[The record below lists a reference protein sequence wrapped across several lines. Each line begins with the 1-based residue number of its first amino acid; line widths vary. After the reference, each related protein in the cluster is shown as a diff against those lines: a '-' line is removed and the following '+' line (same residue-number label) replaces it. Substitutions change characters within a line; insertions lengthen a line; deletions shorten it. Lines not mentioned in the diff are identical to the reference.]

1 MKYSLPDIAIARPI
15 MVIMVMIT
23 FIVLGAISL
32 NRLTLEF
39 LPKVDLP
46 FLGVFIAYPG
56 ATPAQVEEEL
66 AIIAEGEFRT
76 LPNLDRLMS
85 NSQEGGC
92 FVSMHFDW
100 GTEMSQAQAEVRDRI
115 ERLRLELPE
124 GVTRIFIRHFS
135 SESVPVMEV
144 GLSRPGDF
152 EEFAYQVKTVLL
164 PKLQRL
170 DGVAEV
176 QAWGADNEQVRI
188 EFDQNALRRSNLSLY
203 QVIQTLQ
210 SASVNV
216 SIGELR
222 DGQTEYLV
230 RAARE
235 FTHPDQLKAVLVAP
249 GIRLEDVAEVD
260 FRPPEQRFEY
270 ALDGSK
276 QIFMIVTKESEA
288 NTVATCERV
297 MEEFDRILAQPSL
310 EGTTKFV
317 FFNQA
322 DSITATLDGLKD
334 AGQFGGIMSLAVLY
348 LFLVRIRPTVVVA
361 LAIPGSL
368 MAGVIFMYFAGM
380 SLNLVTM
387 MALIIAVG
395 MVVDNAI
402 VVAENIYRYRGQG
415 YTPQESARLGANEV
429 GLAITSATLT
439 TAVVFVPVFYM
450 ESGQMNVFMRQFAL
464 PVTVALGASLVLALT
479 VIPLALSR
487 FSAEQ
492 RTLFERMFNRHGKV
506 RKPRRFRPIH
516 WMFNVYMALLSG
528 GIRCRL
534 AALVVIVAIVYVTA
548 RYPMRQVGLQ
558 NIPEVDARQVEVDIQ
573 LDPNY
578 DLQMARAL
586 FDDVQREIDKRRE
599 ELGIRNIFTN
609 FEARGGEIEVFLTPL
624 DEMDDADVQYSSRDV
639 MLILSE
645 LFPDNFPGGE
655 IRMSTGSESVGAGG
669 GGGGQSV
676 SLQLQGDDLEELDM
690 YAERVMAAMR
700 ALPSIVEVDK
710 DTRPPDQELRVN
722 PDEDLAVRAG
732 IPVSVI
738 AQTVGFAL
746 LGTRLPEMKYAG
758 REVEVWAQ
766 FSEEDRRSRGNL
778 DNVMLQAADGTLM
791 PLHHM
796 VDYNRAESP
805 KTISRMDG
813 KNHVWISGKT
823 TSENMSIVREDL
835 TRLIETFELPTGYSL
850 SFGDELMNLERDMNS
865 FTSSLFLAIIL
876 IYLVMAALFESWL
889 LPLSILTTVPLA
901 FVGVFWLMFW
911 TGTSLDTVAFIG
923 CILMVGVVVN
933 NGIVIV
939 DHISNL
945 RKQGLPRF
953 EAIMQAGNDRLRPVL
968 MTAIT
973 TILGALPLAIGGTA
987 GGATITGMGR
997 ALIGGLTTGTILTLF
1012 VVPLFYS
1019 LIDDLQLGVRSFL
1032 TSLRVVGSSAKSP
1045 EHVELQR

>member
-1 MKYSLPDIAIARPI
+1 MRRSLPDIAIARPI
-15 MVIMVMIT
+15 TIIMIMIT
-23 FIVLGAISL
+23 FVVLGAISL
-32 NRLTLEF
+32 SRLNVEF

-56 ATPAQVEEEL
+56 ATPAQVEQEI
-66 AIIAEGEFRT
+66 AILAEGEFRT
-76 LPNLDRLMS
+76 LPNLERLMS
-85 NSQEGGC
+85 NSSEGGC
-92 FVSMHFDW
+92 FVSMHFNW

-115 ERLRLELPE
+115 ERLRLEMPE
-124 GVTRIFIRHFS
+124 GVSRIYIRHFS
-135 SESVPVMEV
+135 SDSVPVMEV

-152 EEFAYQVKTVLL
+152 EEFAYQVKTELL

-170 DGVAEV
+170 EGVAEV

-188 EFDQNALRRSNLSLY
+188 EFDQNALRRTNLSLY
-203 QVIQTLQ
+203 QAIQTLQ

-216 SIGELR
+216 SIGQLR

-249 GIRLEDVAEVD
+249 GVRLEDVAEVS
-260 FRPPEQRFEY
+260 FSPPEQRFEY

-288 NTVATCERV
+288 NTVATCARV
-297 MEEFDRILAQPSL
+297 MEEFDRVLAQPNF
-310 EGTTKFV
+310 EGTRKFV

-322 DSITATLDGLKD
+322 TSITATLDGLKN
-334 AGQFGGIMSLAVLY
+334 AGQFGGIMSVAVLF
-348 LFLVRIRPTVVVA
+348 LFLRRFRPTVVVA

-402 VVAENIYRYRGQG
+402 VVAENIYRYRAQG
-415 YTPQESARLGANEV
+415 YTPRESARRGANEV

-464 PVTVALGASLVLALT
+464 PVTVALGASLALALT
-479 VIPLALSR
+479 IIPLALSR
-487 FSAEQ
+487 FGAEQ
-492 RTLFERMFNRHGKV
+492 RTLIERVFYRDGRGPRV
-506 RKPRRFRPIH
+506 RRFRPIH
-516 WMFNVYMALLSG
+516 WMFIGYLAVLSG
-528 GIRCRL
+528 GVRHRL
-534 AALVVIVAIVYVTA
+534 PALIAIVLIVYVTA

-558 NIPEVDARQVEVDIQ
+558 NIPQVDSRQVEVGIE

-578 DLQMARAL
+578 DLDMTRAL
-586 FDDVQREIDKRRE
+586 FRDVEGEINKRRE
-599 ELGIRNIFTN
+599 ELGIRNVFTN
-609 FEARGGEIEVFLTPL
+609 FDARGGEIEVFLTPL
-624 DEMDDADVQYSSRDV
+624 DEIGESTSPYSSREV

-645 LFPDNFPGGE
+645 LFPDQFPGGE
-655 IRMSTGSESVGAGG
+655 IRLSTGSESVGAGG
-669 GGGGQSV
+669 GGGGGSSV
-676 SLQLQGDDLEELDM
+676 SLRLQGNDLEELDV

-700 ALPSIVEVDK
+700 ALPSITEVDK
-710 DTRPPDQELRVN
+710 DTRPPDQELRID
-722 PDEDLAVRAG
+722 PDEDIAVRAG
-732 IPVSVI
+732 IPVSLI
-738 AQTVGFAL
+738 AQTVSFAL

-778 DNVMLQAADGTLM
+778 DNVMLEAADGTLM

-796 VDYNRAESP
+796 VDYDKAESP
-805 KTISRMDG
+805 KNISRMDG
-813 KNHVWISGKT
+813 KNHVWLRGKS

-835 TRLIETFELPTGYSL
+835 TRLIESIELPTGYTL
-850 SFGDELMNLERDMNS
+850 SFGDELINLERDMNS
-865 FTSSLFLAIIL
+865 FVSTLFLAVIL

-939 DHISNL
+939 DHINNL
-945 RKQGLPRF
+945 RRQGMPRF
-953 EAIMQAGNDRLRPVL
+953 EAIMQAGRDRLRPVL

-973 TILGALPLAIGGTA
+973 TILGALPLALGGSA
-987 GGATITGMGR
+987 GGATITSLGR
-997 ALIGGLTTGTILTLF
+997 ALIGGLTTGTFLTLF

-1032 TSLRVVGSSAKSP
+1032 TSLRAVGASD
-1045 EHVELQR
+1045 RI

>member
-1 MKYSLPDIAIARPI
+1 MRRSLPDIAISRPI
-15 MVIMVMIT
+15 TVIMIMIT
-23 FIVLGAISL
+23 FVVLGAISL
-32 NRLTLEF
+32 SRLNLEF

-56 ATPAQVEEEL
+56 ATPAQVEQEI

-76 LPNLDRLMS
+76 LPNLERLMTNS
-85 NSQEGGC
+85 NEGGC

-124 GVTRIFIRHFS
+124 GVSRIFIRHFS
-135 SESVPVMEV
+135 SDSMPVMEV
-144 GLSRPGDF
+144 GLSRRGDF
-152 EEFAYQVKTVLL
+152 EEFAYQVKMELL

-170 DGVAEV
+170 EGVAEV

-188 EFDQNALRRSNLSLY
+188 EFDQNALRGANLSLY
-203 QVIQTLQ
+203 QAVQTLQ
-210 SASVNV
+210 SASVNI
-216 SIGELR
+216 SIGQLR

-249 GIRLEDVAEVD
+249 GVRLEDVAEVS
-260 FRPPEQRFEY
+260 FRPPDQKFEY

-276 QIFMIVTKESEA
+276 QIFLIVTKESEA
-288 NTVATCERV
+288 NTVATCARV
-297 MEEFDRILAQPSL
+297 MEEFDRVLAQPNF

-322 DSITATLDGLKD
+322 KSITATLNGLRG
-334 AGQFGGIMSLAVLY
+334 AGQFGGIMSLTV
-348 LFLVRIRPTVVVA
+348 LFLFLRRLRPTVVVA
-361 LAIPGSL
+361 LMIPGSL

-402 VVAENIYRYRGQG
+402 VVAENIYRYRAQG
-415 YTPQESARLGANEV
+415 YTPRESARRGANEV

-439 TAVVFVPVFYM
+439 TGVVFVPVFYM

-464 PVTVALGASLVLALT
+464 PVTVALGASLALALT

-492 RTLFERMFNRHGKV
+492 RTLYERIFHPGGWTPT
-506 RKPRRFRPIH
+506 PRRFRPIH
-516 WMFNVYMALLSG
+516 WLFKGYLAMLRG
-528 GIRCRL
+528 GIRYRL
-534 AALVVIVAIVYVTA
+534 PALIAIALIVYVTA

-558 NIPEVDARQVEVDIQ
+558 SIPQVDSRQVTVGIE

-578 DLQMARAL
+578 DLDMAREL
-586 FDDVQREIDKRRE
+586 FHDVEREINERRD
-599 ELGIRNIFTN
+599 ELGIRNLFTN
-609 FEARGGEIEVFLTPL
+609 FDARGGDIEVFLTPL
-624 DEMDDADVQYSSRDV
+624 DEMDQATSKYSSRDV

-645 LFPDNFPGGE
+645 LFPDQFPGGE
-655 IRMSTGSESVGAGG
+655 IRLSAGSESVGMGG
-669 GGGGQSV
+669 GGGGQRV
-676 SLQLQGDDLEELDM
+676 SLRLQGDDLEQLEVH
-690 YAERVMAAMR
+690 AERVMAAMR

-710 DTRPPDQELRVN
+710 DTRPPDQELRIN

-732 IPVSVI
+732 IPVSAI
-738 AQTVGFAL
+738 AQTVSFAL
-746 LGTRLPEMKYAG
+746 LGARLPEMKYAG

-778 DNVMLQAADGTLM
+778 DNVMLEAADGTLL

-796 VDYNRAESP
+796 VDYKRAESP
-805 KTISRMDG
+805 KNISRMDG
-813 KNHVWISGKT
+813 KNHVWLTGKS

-835 TRLIETFELPTGYSL
+835 TRLMESFELPTGYNL
-850 SFGDELMNLERDMNS
+850 SFGDELMNIERDMRS
-865 FTSSLFLAIIL
+865 FTSTLFLAVIL

-939 DHISNL
+939 DHINNL
-945 RKQGLPRF
+945 RRQGLPRF
-953 EAIMQAGNDRLRPVL
+953 EAIMRAGNDRLRPVL
-968 MTAIT
+968 MTAMT
-973 TILGALPLAIGGTA
+973 TILGALPLAMGGSA
-987 GGATITGMGR
+987 GGATITSLGR
-997 ALIGGLTTGTILTLF
+997 ALIGGLTTGTFLTLF

-1032 TSLRVVGSSAKSP
+1032 TSLRAVGRADTSN
-1045 EHVELQR
+1045 HI